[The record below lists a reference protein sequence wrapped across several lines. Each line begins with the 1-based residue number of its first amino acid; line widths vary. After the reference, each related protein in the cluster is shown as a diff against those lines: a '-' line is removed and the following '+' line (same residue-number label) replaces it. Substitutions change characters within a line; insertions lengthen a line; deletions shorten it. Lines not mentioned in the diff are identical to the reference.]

1 MTYRV
6 VQWGTGNVGHFA
18 LKAIVNHPDLELAG
32 LIVHSPSK
40 VGKDAGELAGIG
52 PVGVLASDD
61 VDAMLASRPDCVSY
75 MATGDL
81 RPTEAVDD
89 MCRCLEA
96 GVNVVSTSVVPLVHP
111 PSADKAAVE
120 KLEAACAK
128 GGTTFFTSGIDPGFA
143 NDILPLTLLSACER
157 VDSVRIMEILNYSTY
172 NQPEVLFETMG
183 FAKPLDASPLLLL
196 PGVLSLAW
204 GGTIHLLAD
213 GLGVELDEV
222 REKHERAPAPDTF
235 TIPPGTVEEG
245 TTAGLRFEV
254 QGIVNGR
261 PAIVV
266 EHVTRLREDIAPDWP
281 QPTGLGCYRIII
293 EGSPSMQCDLQLVG
307 EDGDEN
313 TAGLIATAMRVL
325 NAVPAVCRAE
335 RGVISTLDLPLVT
348 ARHLLR

>member
-6 VQWGTGNVGHFA
+6 VQWGTGNVGHLA

-32 LIVHSPSK
+32 LVVHSKDK
-40 VGKDAGELAGIG
+40 VGRDAGDLAGIG
-52 PVGVLASDD
+52 TTGVLATDD
-61 VDAMLASRPDCVSY
+61 VDALLASKPDVVSY

-111 PSADKAAVE
+111 PSADKGSVA
-120 KLEAACAK
+120 KLQAACEK
-128 GGTTFFTSGIDPGFA
+128 GGASFFTSGIDPGFA

-183 FAKPLDASPLLLL
+183 FAQPVDAQPLLVL

-204 GGTIHLLAD
+204 GGTVNLLAD
-213 GLGVELDEV
+213 GLGVELDEI
-222 REKHERAPAPDTF
+222 RETHERVPAPETF
-235 TIPPGTVEEG
+235 TVDAGTVEKG

-266 EHVTRLREDIAPDWP
+266 EHVTRLRNDIAPDWP
-281 QPTGLGCYRIII
+281 QPTGLGCYRIIV
-293 EGSPSMQCDLQLVG
+293 EGSPSMTCDLQLVG

-313 TAGLIATAMRVL
+313 TAGLVATAMRVL
-325 NAVPAVCRAE
+325 NAVPAVCAAPP
-335 RGVISTLDLPLVT
+335 GVLSTLDLPLVT

>member
-1 MTYRV
+1 MTYSV
-6 VQWGTGNVGHFA
+6 VQWGTGNVGHLA

-40 VGKDAGELAGIG
+40 VGKDAGDLAGIG
-52 PVGVLASDD
+52 ATGVLATDD
-61 VDAMLASRPDCVSY
+61 VDGILAMKPDCVSY

-89 MCRCLEA
+89 MCRCLAA
-96 GVNVVSTSVVPLVHP
+96 GINVVSTSVVPLVHP
-111 PSADKAAVE
+111 PSADKGAVK
-120 KLEAACAK
+120 KLQAACEK
-128 GGTTFFTSGIDPGFA
+128 GGASFFTSGIDPGFA

-172 NQPEVLFETMG
+172 NQPEVLFDTMG
-183 FAKPLDASPLLLL
+183 FAQPVDAQPLLVL

-204 GGTIHLLAD
+204 GGTVNLLAE
-213 GLGVELDEV
+213 GLGVELDEI
-222 REKHERAPAPDTF
+222 RETHERVAAPETF
-235 TIPPGTVEEG
+235 TVDAGTVEKG

-266 EHVTRLREDIAPDWP
+266 EHVTRLRNDIAPEWP

-293 EGSPSMQCDLQLVG
+293 EGSPSMTCDLQLVG

-313 TAGLIATAMRVL
+313 TAGLVATAMRVL
-325 NAVPAVCRAE
+325 NAVPAVCAAE
-335 RGVISTLDLPLVT
+335 PGVLSTLDLPLVT

>member
-6 VQWGTGNVGHFA
+6 VQWGTGNVGHLA
-18 LKAIVNHPDLELAG
+18 VKAIVNHPDLELAG

-40 VGKDAGELAGIG
+40 VGKDAGDLAGIG
-52 PVGVLASDD
+52 ATGVLATDD
-61 VDAMLASRPDCVSY
+61 VDGLLATRPDVVSY

-111 PSADKAAVE
+111 PSADKGSVE
-120 KLEAACAK
+120 KLRAACEK
-128 GGTTFFTSGIDPGFA
+128 GGASFFTSGIDPGFA

-157 VDSVRIMEILNYSTY
+157 IDSVRIMEILNYSTY

-183 FAKPLDASPLLLL
+183 FAQPVDAQPLLVL

-204 GGTIHLLAD
+204 GGTVNLLAE
-213 GLGVELDEV
+213 GLGVELDEI
-222 REKHERAPAPDTF
+222 RETHERVPAPETF
-235 TIPPGTVEEG
+235 TVDAGTVEKG

-254 QGIVNGR
+254 QGMVGGR
-261 PAIVV
+261 PAIVI
-266 EHVTRLREDIAPDWP
+266 EHVTRLRNDIAPEWP
-281 QPTGLGCYRIII
+281 QPTGLGCYRIVI
-293 EGSPSMQCDLQLVG
+293 EGSPSMTCDLQLVG

-313 TAGLIATAMRVL
+313 TAGLVATAMRVL
-325 NAVPAVCRAE
+325 NAVPAVCAAPP
-335 RGVISTLDLPLVT
+335 GVLSTLDLPLVT
-348 ARHLLR
+348 GRHLLQ

>member
-32 LIVHSPSK
+32 LIVHSRSK

-52 PVGVLASDD
+52 PVGVLATDD
-61 VDAMLASRPDCVSY
+61 VDAVLASKPDCVSY

-111 PSADKAAVE
+111 PSADKASVE

-172 NQPEVLFETMG
+172 NQPEVLFDTMG
-183 FAKPLDASPLLLL
+183 FSKPLDASPLLLL

-204 GGTIHLLAD
+204 GGTVNLLAD
-213 GLGVELDEV
+213 GLGVELDEI
-222 REKHERAPAPDTF
+222 RETHERVPAPETF
-235 TIPPGTVEEG
+235 TIPPGTVGEG
-245 TTAGLRFEV
+245 TTAGIRFEV
-254 QGIVNGR
+254 QGIVKGR

-266 EHVTRLREDIAPDWP
+266 EHVTRLRGDIAPDWP
-281 QPTGLGCYRIII
+281 QPTGQGCYRIII
-293 EGSPSMQCDLQLVG
+293 EGSPNMQCDLQLVG

-325 NAVPAVCRAE
+325 NAVPAVCAAE

-348 ARHLLR
+348 PRHLVR

>member
-6 VQWGTGNVGHFA
+6 VQWGTGNVGHLA

-32 LIVHSPSK
+32 LVVHSPSK
-40 VGKDAGELAGIG
+40 VGKDAGDLAGIG
-52 PVGVLASDD
+52 ATGVLATDD
-61 VDAMLASRPDCVSY
+61 VDGLLASKPDCVSY

-111 PSADKAAVE
+111 PSADKASVDR
-120 KLEAACAK
+120 LRAACEK
-128 GGTTFFTSGIDPGFA
+128 GGASFFTSGIDPGFA
-143 NDILPLTLLSACER
+143 NDIVPLTLLSACER
-157 VDSVRIMEILNYSTY
+157 IDSVRIMEILNYSTY

-183 FAKPLDASPLLLL
+183 FAQPIDATPLLLL

-204 GGTIHLLAD
+204 GGTVNMLAEA
-213 GLGVELDEV
+213 LGAELDEI
-222 REKHERAPAPDTF
+222 RETHERVPAPETF
-235 TIPPGTVEEG
+235 TLEPGTVEKG

-254 QGIVNGR
+254 QGIVGGR
-261 PAIVV
+261 PAIVI
-266 EHVTRLREDIAPDWP
+266 EHVTRLRNDIAPEWP

-293 EGSPSMQCDLQLVG
+293 EGSPSMTCDLQLVG

-313 TAGLIATAMRVL
+313 TAGLVATAMRVL
-325 NAVPAVCRAE
+325 NAVPAVCAADP
-335 RGVISTLDLPLVT
+335 GVLSTLDLPLVT